1 MARIRSSVRVGLP
14 DLVSADDTLELNL
27 TGYGGPAVWR
37 LVGPGELIGPGM
49 TWTIDSCVS
58 ALLVSGESCAYPG
71 TNRWQYYAPWSGTAS
86 GPLTFTATVG
96 RLTFEKTVTLTAG
109 TLSDDERHALQFF
122 NHARAIPGFC
132 QLEFGPGQSSA
143 GPLRWDVR
151 LKRTA
156 VKAATS
162 QKVLSNAETNLVAQG
177 FGYRSLKIRKDGNL
191 AISGVAGGGLG
202 GEQIAVE
209 PNRLFTTAFQ
219 VNQARSSTCPYFHD
233 AELKDFGAAAAVI
246 NPSLSSAVVITAS
259 E

>member
-1 MARIRSSVRVGLP
+1 LARIRSSVRVGLP

-58 ALLVSGESCAYPG
+58 ALLVSGESCAYTG